1 MASDP
6 HTYNALGIKYVVNCS
21 MELPFVD
28 EIVETQCA
36 SPSRPLDP
44 DLEGPLM
51 QQPIHAELRVKLTG
65 EQGPA
70 DLTYYTA
77 LRILAS
83 AF

>member
-28 EIVETQCA
+28 EIVETQFA

-65 EQGPA
+65 EQGLP